1 MLESVLSACCGFRL
15 AFESEERMEIKKKT
29 VNDKM
34 ATNMQKTMEKL
45 VFRGEKCD
53 REMLTIF
60 DARV

>member
-15 AFESEERMEIKKKT
+15 AFESEEKMEIKKT
-29 VNDKM
+29 FNDKM

-60 DARV
+60 DACV